1 MSAIG
6 RIKPRFIL
14 WLGLLLAVV
23 VIGLFL
29 ASAVRWVRARA
40 AAAPQSSLPS
50 AHSVRPV
57 PIFGL
62 LRLLDGRPAVGQ
74 SVAAAYAN
82 DSHGSSRVIAIA
94 VTDKYGAFA
103 FSAGLE
109 PGIYTISAIGP
120 EGSRAAWPLVVRER
134 PYIVLDLRV
143 KTGALKAS
151 PRSTGGEWRTV
162 IFGIVTR
169 PDGLTPVSSKSF
181 VVVENSKTS
190 RGSQNGDGSALAG
203 KSGAFVLPRAL
214 GPGAYTITA
223 MNAPIIARVNYVVPR
238 NPKPYMVLIVKA
250 GSGSMTGCVLD
261 AAGGPV
267 AGAGVGLFNGPRRLA
282 YSTTAG
288 KSGHYVIDNVVP
300 GQYSAQV
307 CSPAPPGS
315 VHFELMTEPVTI
327 KKGQLKKN
335 FTLRAGRRLPTPN
348 RPYAAPTGK
357 GSISGRVVDSKGHP
371 VVDGTIFLSNDPEGL
386 AYEATTGKDG
396 RYAIKHIP
404 PGQYIADAFGPRS
417 PEFVEL
423 AASLGAAVAGHAPV
437 DLKKMAAAEAAA
449 SKNWEG
455 VTDVVVAITNA
466 GLEKNFTLR
475 KLRPGE
481 YKAPVG
487 SGSMGGRV
495 LDSAGHPAVGAYVC
509 LTNTAMNLGY
519 HAITDKDGRYLI
531 RRVLPARYV
540 AEVTPP
546 VPPGLMRV
554 RVLTPAMPAELGM
567 LKGISEVV
575 RIRRGQLK
583 EDFTLQKLVPA
594 ATIPAARATGA
605 ARERGIVEA
614 CMVYAQGNGGR
625 YPPDLAILV
634 AHGYITPKALID
646 PNAGTTPAD
655 LSHLPF
661 RQAHDVSVVA
671 RRIKGHCD
679 FVYVGRGLTTKAC
692 AGAAGAAII
701 VVYEKATPSYRPVG
715 RNVAFADG
723 DAKWEAVSAIPG
735 VFAANNAARRAAKL
749 PVVRFAP

>member
-1 MSAIG
+1 MGAVG
-6 RIKPRFIL
+6 RVRPMFIL
-14 WLGLLLAVV
+14 WGGLLLAV
-23 VIGLFL
+23 GLFL
-29 ASAVRWVRARA
+29 VIAVRSARTPVAAMPRASQPSIRAARLVPIFGFLHLAGGSPVVDQTVIAVYVHGSHRRIA
-40 AAAPQSSLPS
+40 AAAPTN
-50 AHSVRPV
+50 R
-57 PIFGL
+57 
-62 LRLLDGRPAVGQ
+62 
-74 SVAAAYAN
+74 
-82 DSHGSSRVIAIA
+82 
-94 VTDKYGAFA
+94 YGAFA
-103 FSAGLE
+103 FDKGLAT
-109 PGIYTISAIGP
+109 GVYTIYVLSPDVSVA
-120 EGSRAAWPLVVRER
+120 SRPLRLLAVKES
-134 PYIVLDLRV
+134 PYIVLDLKV
-143 KTGALKAS
+143 EAGTLKAS
-151 PRSTGGEWRTV
+151 CSSGTGVRHTV
-162 IFGIVTR
+162 IFGLVTR
-169 PDGLTPVSSKSF
+169 PDGLTPLSPKGFLAVVNSQTTHWSLNAGERAF
-181 VVVENSKTS
+181 VGEC
-190 RGSQNGDGSALAG
+190 
-203 KSGAFVLPRAL
+203 GAFVLPRAL
-214 GPGAYTITA
+214 APGTYTVTA
-223 MNAPIIARVNYVVPR
+223 LNGRGYAVARAKYVVPQTR
-238 NPKPYMVLIVKA
+238 PAYMVLIVRG
-250 GSGSMTGCVLD
+250 GSGLTAHHV
-261 AAGGPV
+261 AA
-267 AGAGVGLFNGPRRLA
+267 LA
-282 YSTTAG
+282 WS
-288 KSGHYVIDNVVP
+288 P
-300 GQYSAQV
+300 
-307 CSPAPPGS
+307 PAPRS
-315 VHFELMTEPVTI
+315 
-327 KKGQLKKN
+327 
-335 FTLRAGRRLPTPN
+335 PTPW
-348 RPYAAPTGK
+348 AK
-357 GSISGRVVDSKGHP
+357 GSMFGRVVDSRGHP
-371 VVDGTIFLSNDPEGL
+371 VVDGTIFLSNDTKGL
-386 AYEATTGKDG
+386 LYQAITDKDG
-396 RYAIKHIP
+396 RYAIRHILL
-404 PGQYIADAFGPRS
+404 GQYIADAFGPRS
-417 PEFVEL
+417 PEFMKL
-423 AASLGAAVAGHAPV
+423 AAGLGAAVAGHAPV

-495 LDSAGHPAVGAYVC
+495 LDSAGHPVVGAYVC

-540 AEVTPP
+540 AEVIPP

-701 VVYEKATPSYRPVG
+701 VVYEKAPPSYRPVG

-749 PVVRFAP
+749 PVVRVAP